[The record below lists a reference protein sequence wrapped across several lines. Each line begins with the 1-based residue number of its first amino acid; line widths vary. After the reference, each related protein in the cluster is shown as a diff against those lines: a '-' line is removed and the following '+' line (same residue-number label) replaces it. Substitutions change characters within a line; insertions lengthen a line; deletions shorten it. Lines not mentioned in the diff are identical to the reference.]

1 MQLNLNTTFTP
12 FTYEEMVAPLKDY
25 TQAYKETETAY
36 SDLVAQTEAWKD
48 IANREKSP
56 EAYEM
61 YARYSNALNN
71 VVSDFSK
78 GMTASNRGALM
89 KMKRDYARDIAPIAR
104 ASEAL
109 DKAMQFRQEKG
120 PDAVFEVDDYNSL
133 DSFLH
138 GQKANNKYILKS
150 DVMKETAAVTE
161 AAMREVAKDPEFKKV
176 MGNQYWQIIQHSGGS
191 WADYEAAMKQAI
203 GSNPILNNKFSQ
215 IKSDMLKKYD
225 YSKYGAAGQQKI
237 ANAIDLGMA
246 IGVDKETV
254 AFQAN
259 QGFSVGGR
267 GGRGGGGGGYYSKS
281 KKIKEEDDKDDYTYT
296 YGSDVL
302 FYGTNNQVGILKPG
316 AGVGSSY
323 CSYDEL
329 KKDAKMQFDAIYGD
343 DVDTDQYNI
352 LAWKV
357 TDGNMGAQK
366 EARGRYAFKLVPK
379 KKTRKRKENLED
391 VGY

>member
-120 PDAVFEVDDYNSL
+120 PDAIFEVDDYNSL

-150 DVMKETAAVTE
+150 DVMKETAAMTE

-176 MGNQYWQIIQHSGGS
+176 MGDQYWQIVQHSGGS
-191 WADYEAAMKQAI
+191 WEDYEAAMKQAI

-246 IGVDKETV
+246 IGLDKETTT
-254 AFQAN
+254 FQAN

-267 GGRGGGGGGYYSKS
+267 GRGGGGGGYGPKEKTDSESDDGAYIANNTIIEFTRDPNSRFTYVANQDANKPHGYPIS
-281 KKIKEEDDKDDYTYT
+281 LDQIKRNPVYKEAVLEIIGNSNPKQYTYHLWEDQRT
-296 YGSDVL
+296 KRIRLQVRRK
-302 FYGTNNQVGILKPG
+302 GTPI
-316 AGVGSSY
+316 
-323 CSYDEL
+323 
-329 KKDAKMQFDAIYGD
+329 KKGD
-343 DVDTDQYNI
+343 SFEEIDT
-352 LAWKV
+352 
-357 TDGNMGAQK
+357 T
-366 EARGRYAFKLVPK
+366 EEF
-379 KKTRKRKENLED
+379 
-391 VGY
+391 